1 MYNNYKIF
9 YIDKN
14 IVNSHDV
21 IECSLINTKLD
32 EITEEIMGHIKR
44 QTEIEE
50 ILGTINEHLDIVELN
65 TNKLKDEYKFCM
77 PTIPNKIVELRKAIN
92 EMIY

>member
-1 MYNNYKIF
+1 MDNKSF
-9 YIDKN
+9 YINKN
-14 IVNSHDV
+14 IVNTSDV
-21 IECSLINTKLD
+21 IEYSLINTALG
-32 EITEEIMGHIKR
+32 EITEEIMGYIKR

-50 ILGTINEHLDIVELN
+50 IFDTINEHLDIVELN